1 PRSISPRPTLFPN
14 VAFSPVP
21 WILHRHAMPGSLYL
35 NAFHAMAGGK
45 IMRNHNRNTTTED
58 LKTIAQDMLRM
69 GKHWAQSAQGWL
81 DQRRWDMQDGDGF
94 RSHGTSAA
102 DAGSEPVRGGY
113 RGVGPRDYVRADE
126 RIVEEI
132 NEQLTD
138 ADDLDASSITLKV
151 ENGIATLAGSV
162 PQRRMKHRAEDI
174 AVACNGVRDVRNEIQ
189 VNTL

>member
-1 PRSISPRPTLFPN
+1 
-14 VAFSPVP
+14 
-21 WILHRHAMPGSLYL
+21 
-35 NAFHAMAGGK
+35 
-45 IMRNHNRNTTTED
+45 MRNHSSNTTTED

-81 DQRRWDMQDGDGF
+81 DQRRWDMQDGDSFRTHGF
-94 RSHGTSAA
+94 SAA

-138 ADDLDASSITLKV
+138 ADDLDASGITLTV
-151 ENGIATLAGSV
+151 ENGIATLGGSV